1 MEESAETEGMGAFNF
16 STKSPL
22 NGGFELFARLYE
34 YFFSL
39 LFFSIS
45 PRMMTV
51 ERERE
56 KEDKVR
62 FVRPEVERRMETV
75 SSFR

>member
-1 MEESAETEGMGAFNF
+1 
-16 STKSPL
+16 
-22 NGGFELFARLYE
+22 
-34 YFFSL
+34 
-39 LFFSIS
+39 
-45 PRMMTV
+45 MMTV

-75 SSFR
+75 SSFRKPRLSIDQQQRASCKSY